1 MSETINKICTI
12 VALIV
17 MVVSLVICGEC
28 RNRAKIAEARLME
41 IESRVNKKL
50 EETEAKCLRYCD
62 TCIDLMARRVWEEG
76 DDRD

>member
-17 MVVSLVICGEC
+17 MAVSLVVCGEC
-28 RNRAKIAEARLME
+28 RNRAKMAEAKLME
-41 IESRVNKKL
+41 IETQVYNKLK
-50 EETEAKCLRYCD
+50 ETEDKCMRYCD
-62 TCIDLMARRVWEEG
+62 TCINLMANMTWETG

>member
-1 MSETINKICTI
+1 MGDTINKICTI

-17 MVVSLVICGEC
+17 MAVSLIVCGEC

-41 IESRVNKKL
+41 IERQVYTRL
-50 EETEAKCLRYCD
+50 EETEDKCLRYCD

>member
-17 MVVSLVICGEC
+17 MAVSLIVCGEC

-41 IESRVNKKL
+41 IECRVNKKL
-50 EETEAKCLRYCD
+50 EETEEKCLRYCD
-62 TCIDLMARRVWEEG
+62 TCIDLMARRVWEDGYVG
-76 DDRD
+76 D